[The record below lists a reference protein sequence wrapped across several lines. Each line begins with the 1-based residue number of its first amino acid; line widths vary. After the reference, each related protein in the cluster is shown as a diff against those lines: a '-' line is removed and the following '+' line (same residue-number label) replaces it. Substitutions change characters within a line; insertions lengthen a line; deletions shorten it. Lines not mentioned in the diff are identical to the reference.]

1 MFIYRSRDVVQLNK
15 KIQGKMISF
24 VCVMD
29 NFVPFY
35 GLQYNIYLREKVVGG
50 VSAKG
55 HYSLW
60 PL

>member
-1 MFIYRSRDVVQLNK
+1 
-15 KIQGKMISF
+15 MISF

-35 GLQYNIYLREKVVGG
+35 GLQYSIYLREEVVGG

-55 HYSLW
+55 YYSRLW

>member
-1 MFIYRSRDVVQLNK
+1 
-15 KIQGKMISF
+15 MISF

-29 NFVPFY
+29 NFVLFY
-35 GLQYNIYLREKVVGG
+35 GLQYSIYPREEVVGG